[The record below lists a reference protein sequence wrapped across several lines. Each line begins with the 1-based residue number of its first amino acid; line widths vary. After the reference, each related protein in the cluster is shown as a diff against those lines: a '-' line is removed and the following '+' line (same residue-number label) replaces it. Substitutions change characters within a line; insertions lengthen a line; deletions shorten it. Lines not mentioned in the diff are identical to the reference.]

1 MEAPNDEQVLTVTQR
16 TSRECGSTCVIEGRP
31 VKNFA
36 QTNFLGMQEREDV
49 RIAAKIAIEKY
60 GCGSCGPRGFYG
72 TIDVHL
78 ELEEKIAAFMKT
90 DESILYSYD
99 LATAA
104 STIPA
109 FCKRG
114 DAIVCDQA
122 CNWGIKNGCTLSRSA
137 VRYFQHNDM
146 EDLETKLKEIV
157 EEGKASGRK
166 KLNKRFI
173 VVEGIC
179 SQNGDLTRL
188 DKIMELKEKYKFRIL
203 VDESLSFGVLGQTGR
218 GAAEHFGI
226 DPSRIE
232 IITASLGNT
241 LGSVGGFCCGTNEV
255 VDHQR
260 LSGVGYCF
268 SASLPPY
275 LAAAGVAALQALQN
289 SREALMERLKEN
301 IAALRMHFLNIHP
314 KLRLSGDPLSPLAF
328 LHLEEQG
335 MTNEEKQEKLQH
347 ICDVLLSNHNI
358 LLVVNKFSHLDK
370 KHGASSLKIAV
381 TSSHTIQDITYTAA
395 SLRAVA
401 REVLSM

>member
-1 MEAPNDEQVLTVTQR
+1 MLTVEHLPC
-16 TSRECGSTCVIEGRP
+16 RESGATCTVKGRV

-36 QTNFLGMQEREDV
+36 QTNFLGMQDREEV
-49 RIAAKIAIEKY
+49 RIAAKKAIEKY

-114 DAIVCDQA
+114 DAIVCDQT

-137 VRYFQHNDM
+137 VKYFRHNDM

-157 EEGKASGRK
+157 EEGKKSGRK
-166 KLNKRFI
+166 RLNKRFI

-179 SQNGDLTRL
+179 SQNGDLTCL

-203 VDESLSFGVLGQTGR
+203 VDESVSFGVLGKTGR

-275 LAAAGVAALQALQN
+275 LAAAGVAALQVLQH
-289 SREALMERLKEN
+289 SRENLMKDLKEN
-301 IAALRMHFLNIHP
+301 IAAMRMHFLNVHP

-328 LHLEEQG
+328 LHLDEQG
-335 MTNEEKQEKLQH
+335 ATEEEKQQMLQQ
-347 ICDVLLSNHNI
+347 ICDDLLSKHDI
-358 LLVVNKFSHLDK
+358 LLVVNKFSHLDR
-370 KHGASSLKIAV
+370 KHGVPSLKIVV
-381 TSSHTIQDITYTAA
+381 TSSHTLQDIAYTAT
-395 SLRAVA
+395 SLRRVA
-401 REVLSM
+401 QEVLPM